1 MEPCIHHSGITA
13 RLAEGERRM
22 NELTSKLNTLT
33 AWIMGVAGGVILSLL
48 LLVVNLALN
57 LRKGA

>member
-1 MEPCIHHSGITA
+1 
-13 RLAEGERRM
+13 M